1 LLSRNQHKKPEQPY
15 VTFHPQH
22 EAQLLV
28 RFGHGS
34 VTLGLQTRACWP
46 DQSKTMSRTVALK
59 ILDKIPSMDDNSLAK
74 LLGNA
79 QTLLAKNPE
88 NEDAQVAINAVQ
100 AEWAHR
106 LALFKEGNYKA
117 STPENGVLSV
127 VGYKVGND
135 GGSETQRRLKLDFIM
150 TGVLPPVASPAYIAE
165 WGEPKTRDRYRKLHR
180 VIRVLASSNKSFPN
194 RELAVQQWE
203 DDLVYLEQTWASV

>member
-1 LLSRNQHKKPEQPY
+1 VEEKSRG
-15 VTFHPQH
+15 
-22 EAQLLV
+22 
-28 RFGHGS
+28 RS
-34 VTLGLQTRACWP
+34 
-46 DQSKTMSRTVALK
+46 
-59 ILDKIPSMDDNSLAK
+59 